1 MNETTET
8 ATPGRVEC
16 PAARDPAVRE
26 LIIAAM
32 LIGFGVWCWT
42 DRRPAPDSWT
52 LPNINKVL
60 AYAVNNW
67 GPLVLVPAG
76 ALLAGRAA
84 LRQRRRLVA
93 DAEGIGYGEKRTPWS
108 QVTLLDATRLK
119 SKGILKLHH
128 GEEVLVLDSWR
139 LRGFRDLV
147 AFVEQ
152 HVPPD
157 VTKV

>member
-1 MNETTET
+1 MSETTET

-16 PAARDPAVRE
+16 PAAKDPAVQRFI
-26 LIIAAM
+26 LAAM
-32 LIGFGVWCWT
+32 LLGFGVWCWT
-42 DRRPAPDSWT
+42 DRAQYPYVPASQD
-52 LPNINKVL
+52 INLFLKHAL
-60 AYAVNNW
+60 NNW
-67 GPLVLVPAG
+67 GPFLLVPAG
-76 ALLAGRAA
+76 ALLAGWAA
-84 LRQRRRLVA
+84 LQQRRRLVA
-93 DAEGIGYGEKRTPWS
+93 DAEGIGYGEKRMPWS

-128 GEEVLVLDSWR
+128 GDKVLVLDSWR